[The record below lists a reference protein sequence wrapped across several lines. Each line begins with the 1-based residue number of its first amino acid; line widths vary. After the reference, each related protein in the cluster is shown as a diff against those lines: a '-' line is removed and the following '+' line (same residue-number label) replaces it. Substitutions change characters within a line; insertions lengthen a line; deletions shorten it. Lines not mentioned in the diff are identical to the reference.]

1 MTAGSKESTGL
12 WGERPPPRSETV
24 DRVDVGPLTL
34 WLRSVQNEIWVAHR
48 VGVEEG
54 NPLDEEPEESEWSR
68 WALADRP
75 HRLRLR
81 PVFPDRPLVVKPEH
95 PFTLL
100 RRADARLYA
109 RIPVWVSLEVVEEG
123 GGRATVLTEI
133 PTERLSDTWWGDF
146 LDGELAYWVPT
157 KGRRVVTP
165 DLFEPHLVM
174 ATLQLTNRSEDDLT
188 VEKLA
193 LRVEHLSIYL
203 KDGCLW
209 AEEVKVHYHGEEV
222 GSEIHMDDEPPAE
235 AEGAV
240 ELSPARAQAR
250 SLRARTFARLRA
262 WSGWGA

>member
-1 MTAGSKESTGL
+1 MTAGREGSLDL
-12 WGERPPPRSETV
+12 WGERAPPRSDAQE
-24 DRVDVGPLTL
+24 RVDVGPLTL
-34 WLRSVQNEIWVAHR
+34 WLRSVHNEIWVAHR
-48 VGVEEG
+48 HQGERGEA
-54 NPLDEEPEESEWSR
+54 PDEQPDDVDWSR
-68 WALADRP
+68 WALVDRP

-100 RRADARLYA
+100 RRAEARLYV
-109 RIPVWVSLEVVEEG
+109 RIPVWVCLEVVEEG
-123 GGRATVLTEI
+123 RRKPTVLTEI
-133 PTERLSDTWWGDF
+133 PTEPLSDTWWGDF
-146 LDGELAYWVPT
+146 LDGELAYWLST

-165 DLFEPHLVM
+165 DLFRPHLVM
-174 ATLQLTNRSEDDLT
+174 ATLQLSNRSEDDLA

-203 KDGCLW
+203 KDSRLW
-209 AEEVKVHYHGEEV
+209 AEEVKVHYHGEEE
-222 GSEIHMDDEPPAE
+222 GSEIHMDDEPPVE

-262 WSGWGA
+262 WSGWSA